1 MKTLPVNVYTDGDD
15 CTNGGITSQ
24 HRDLYLACEAGWFDV
39 PDDDPKLIR
48 LVKRSFGFGEYIHAE
63 PVNGRPCG
71 CVGPM
76 FGGNFVYTCDSR
88 FPSPYPIPVHDRFET
103 WEEYDMLSR

>member
-1 MKTLPVNVYTDGDD
+1 MKTIPVNVFTDGDD
-15 CTNGGITSQ
+15 CTNGGVSS
-24 HRDLYLACEAGWFDV
+24 RYNRLYLAVEDGWFDV
-39 PDDDPKLIR
+39 PEDDPR
-48 LVKRSFGFGEYIHAE
+48 LLVPITRHFGFGDYIHAE
-63 PVNGRPCG
+63 PVIGRPDG

-76 FGGNFVYTCDSR
+76 FGGNFVYTSDSR